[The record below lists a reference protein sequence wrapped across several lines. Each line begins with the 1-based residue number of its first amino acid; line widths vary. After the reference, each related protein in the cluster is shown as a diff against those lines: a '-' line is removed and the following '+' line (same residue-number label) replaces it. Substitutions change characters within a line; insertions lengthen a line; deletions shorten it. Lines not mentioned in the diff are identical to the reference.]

1 MSGRSKAS
9 KPMREIAYHHIQR
22 KISSRELRAGVPV
35 SDVSIAKE
43 LGISRTPA
51 REAIR
56 QLVSEG
62 LLESVAGR
70 GVVVIT
76 LERDDIREL
85 FEMREALE
93 GLAARTVVARS
104 PSASEM
110 RDFRSVASAM
120 TTLVKELEAS
130 RKPALDEKQ
139 MERFEVA
146 DLAFHTY
153 LMKLAGNRRSLKVVA
168 GIRLLI
174 RIFAAR
180 RGGHNLAVLRQISR
194 DHLDLIKAIEAGK
207 AEAAEEH
214 VSRHISNSRISRLEE
229 FDQREREAAVPQDVA
244 AFLAEIQAELA

>member
-1 MSGRSKAS
+1 M
-9 KPMREIAYHHIQR
+9 AYHHIQR
-22 KISSRELRAGVPV
+22 KISSRKLRAGAPV

-76 LERDDIREL
+76 LDRDDIREL

-93 GLAARTVVARS
+93 GLAARTVAAS
-104 PSASEM
+104 PPSATEI
-110 RDFRSVASAM
+110 RDFRSVAATM
-120 TTLVKELEAS
+120 TALIKELETSHQA
-130 RKPALDEKQ
+130 ALNEKQ

-153 LMKLAGNRRSLKVVA
+153 LMKLAGNRRSLKVLS

-180 RGGHNLAVLRQISR
+180 RGGHNVAALKQISR
-194 DHLDLIKAIEAGK
+194 DHLDLIKAIQGGD
-207 AEAAEEH
+207 AEAA
-214 VSRHISNSRISRLEE
+214 VQCISRHITNSRNSRLEE
-229 FDQREREAAVPQDVA
+229 FDRREREAALPQDVE
-244 AFLAEIQAELA
+244 AFLAEIQAELT

>member
-1 MSGRSKAS
+1 
-9 KPMREIAYHHIQR
+9 MREVAYHHIER
-22 KISSRELRAGVPV
+22 KISRRELRAGEPV
-35 SDVSIAKE
+35 SDVTISKE

-76 LERDDIREL
+76 LGRDDIREL

-93 GLAARTVVARS
+93 GQAARTIATRT
-104 PSASEM
+104 PSAGEI
-110 RDFRSVASAM
+110 RDLRSVASAL
-120 TTLVKELEAS
+120 TALIKELEAS
-130 RKPALDEKQ
+130 RKPALDDKQ

-153 LMKLAGNRRSLKVVA
+153 IMKLAGNRRSLKVLA
-168 GIRLLI
+168 GLRQLI

-180 RGGHNLAVLRQISR
+180 RGGHSLSTLKQINR
-194 DHLDLIKAIEAGK
+194 DHQDLIGSIQAGDPQ
-207 AEAAEEH
+207 AAAECVH
-214 VSRHISNSRISRLEE
+214 RHIAKSHKSRLEE
-229 FDQREREAAVPQDVA
+229 FDQREREAALPTDVD
-244 AFLAEIQAELA
+244 AFMAQIRAELS

>member
-1 MSGRSKAS
+1 
-9 KPMREIAYHHIQR
+9 MREVAYHHIQR
-22 KISSRELRAGVPV
+22 KIASRKLRAGAPV
-35 SDVSIAKE
+35 SDVSVAKE

-70 GVVVIT
+70 GVVVVT
-76 LERDDIREL
+76 LDRDDIREL

-93 GLAARTVVARS
+93 RLAARTVAARS
-104 PSASEM
+104 PSANEM
-110 RDFRSVASAM
+110 RDFRAVAAAM
-120 TTLVKELEAS
+120 TALVKELEGS
-130 RKPALDEKQ
+130 RKAALDQKQ

-153 LMKLAGNRRSLKVVA
+153 LMKLAGNRRSLSVVA

-180 RGGHNLAVLRQISR
+180 RGGHNLATLKQISR
-194 DHLDLIKAIEAGK
+194 DHLDLIKALEAGGV
-207 AEAAEEH
+207 EAAEACVARH
-214 VSRHISNSRISRLEE
+214 VSNSRISRLEE
-229 FDQREREAAVPQDVA
+229 FDQREREASVPQDVA
-244 AFLAEIQAELA
+244 AFLAEIQAELV

>member
-1 MSGRSKAS
+1 
-9 KPMREIAYHHIQR
+9 
-22 KISSRELRAGVPV
+22 
-35 SDVSIAKE
+35 
-43 LGISRTPA
+43 
-51 REAIR
+51 
-56 QLVSEG
+56 
-62 LLESVAGR
+62 
-70 GVVVIT
+70 
-76 LERDDIREL
+76 
-85 FEMREALE
+85 
-93 GLAARTVVARS
+93 
-104 PSASEM
+104 
-110 RDFRSVASAM
+110 
-120 TTLVKELEAS
+120 
-130 RKPALDEKQ
+130 

-180 RGGHNLAVLRQISR
+180 RGGHNLATLRQVSR

-207 AEAAEEH
+207 AGAAEEH

>member
-1 MSGRSKAS
+1 M
-9 KPMREIAYHHIQR
+9 AYHHIQT
-22 KISSRELRAGVPV
+22 KISKRELRAGEPV
-35 SDVSIAKE
+35 SDVAISKE

-62 LLESVAGR
+62 LLESVSGR

-76 LERDDIREL
+76 LDRDDIREL

-93 GLAARTVVARS
+93 GLAARTIAART
-104 PSASEM
+104 PSAAEI
-110 RDFRSVASAM
+110 RDLRSVSSAL
-120 TTLVKELEAS
+120 TSLIKELEAT
-130 RKPALDEKQ
+130 RKQVLDEKQ

-153 LMKLAGNRRSLKVVA
+153 ILKLAGNKRSLKTLA

-180 RGGHNLAVLRQISR
+180 RGGHSLPVLKQIHR
-194 DHLDLIKAIEAGK
+194 DHSDLISAIQSGDPQA
-207 AEAAEEH
+207 AAEC
-214 VSRHISNSRISRLEE
+214 VRRHIAKSQKSRLEE
-229 FDQREREAAVPQDVA
+229 FDQREREAALPHDVD
-244 AFLAEIQAELA
+244 AFMAQIRAELT

>member
-1 MSGRSKAS
+1 
-9 KPMREIAYHHIQR
+9 
-22 KISSRELRAGVPV
+22 LRAGEPV
-35 SDVSIAKE
+35 SDVTIAKE

-62 LLESVAGR
+62 LLESRTGR

-76 LERDDIREL
+76 LDRDDIREL
-85 FEMREALE
+85 FEIREALE
-93 GLAARTVVARS
+93 GLAARTVAAQA
-104 PSASEM
+104 SAGEI
-110 RDFRSVASAM
+110 RDIRSVAGALTS
-120 TTLVKELEAS
+120 LIKELEAS

-153 LMKLAGNRRSLKVVA
+153 LMKLAGNKRSLKVLA

-180 RGGHNLAVLRQISR
+180 LGGHNLATLKQINR
-194 DHLDLIKAIEAGK
+194 DHLDLIAALQ
-207 AEAAEEH
+207 AADSQAAAEC
-214 VSRHISNSRISRLEE
+214 VSRHISKSQKSRLEE
-229 FDQREREAAVPQDVA
+229 FDQREREAALPQDVES
-244 AFLAEIQAELA
+244 FMNQIRAELT